1 VSLKWGFLKETQ
13 LPVLEGGATSVEDTV
28 ISLLP
33 YQPGSKD
40 EDFHK
45 ESCGALLSIIHHWVE
60 VQIEVS
66 IDAKVIPTLQ
76 AKGAGEE

>member
-1 VSLKWGFLKETQ
+1 MSLEWGFFKETQ
-13 LPVLEGGATSVEDTV
+13 FPVLERRATSIEDTI

-33 YQPGSKD
+33 YQPGSQD

-76 AKGAGEE
+76 AKGVGEE